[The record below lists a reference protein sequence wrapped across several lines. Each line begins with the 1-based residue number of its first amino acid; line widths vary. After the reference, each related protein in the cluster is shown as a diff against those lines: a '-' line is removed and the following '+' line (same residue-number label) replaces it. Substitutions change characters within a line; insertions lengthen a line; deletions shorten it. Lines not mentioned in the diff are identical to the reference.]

1 MSNSE
6 LPADYDE
13 RVYAGVLGKI
23 IGVYLGRPVEGWLNE
38 RIERELGDIDYYVHD
53 RVGVPL
59 IVVDDDISGTFAF
72 LEALPDNGNTLA
84 ITPAM
89 VAETWMNCL
98 IEEKNILWW
107 GGMGN
112 STEHTAFLR
121 LKDGVAAPLSGSAQL
136 NGPVVAEQIGA
147 QIFIDGFAMVLP
159 GQPSKAAELAAQAA
173 RVSHDG
179 EAVFAAQALVAM
191 EAQAF
196 LTADINELLDTALSV
211 IPADSTIAQLI
222 RDIRSWHAAEPD
234 WRRGFA
240 LLEAKYG
247 YHTYGGNV
255 HVVPNHGLIILALL
269 YGAGSWDTSMMIV
282 NTAGWD
288 TDCNSGNLGCLLGI
302 MLGLDAFTSA
312 RDWRGPVAD
321 RMLVPTA
328 EGGRCVT
335 DAVREAVIVSGIGR
349 AIAGQPLWNP
359 KGGARFH
366 FSFPGSVQGFEIR
379 RGVGKLSNVPDARPV
394 TGAVAES
401 SRVLR
406 LSYSPEGG
414 EFVASTSTFIP
425 PELLNQPG
433 YGLIASPTLYSGQE
447 ITAALAAPSSNT
459 VSVAA
464 KIVIARYEASDELVM
479 VEGPS
484 VVVEP
489 GQSISTSWV
498 VPGLGSDPIA
508 YVGIVVDAAKAADLD
523 LDWLGWT
530 GDPLLELTR
539 ASPNANVWRRA
550 WVNSMDGFTEGW
562 GPGWPEPM
570 RLIQN
575 TGRGYISQ
583 GTRDWTDLEVAATL
597 TPHMA
602 RSTGLAVRYQGLRRH
617 YLLRWADD
625 SSLSLIRVKN
635 GETVLGA
642 APLPWTLYEP
652 QLLAVRIVGSRL
664 TVTVGGKQLLSVDD
678 AGGGLDDGGVA
689 VMCEAGRIGL
699 DAVRVVGGR
708 HLTGAE
714 SQT

>member
-1 MSNSE
+1 MSDSK

-38 RIERELGDIDYYVHD
+38 RIERELGDIEYYVHD

-72 LEALPDNGNTLA
+72 LEALPDNGNTPAL
-84 ITPAM
+84 TSAM

-98 IEEKNILWW
+98 VEEKNILWW

-112 STEHTAFLR
+112 STEHTAFRR
-121 LKDGVAAPLSGSAQL
+121 LKDGVPAPLSGSIEL

-147 QIFIDGFAMVLP
+147 QIFIDGWAMVLP
-159 GQPSKAAELAAQAA
+159 GQPGKAAELAAQAA

-179 EAVFAAQALVAM
+179 EAVIAAQALAAM

-196 LTADINELLDTALSV
+196 LTADIGELLDTALAV
-211 IPADSTIAQLI
+211 IPEDSTIAQLI
-222 RDIRSWHAAEPD
+222 RDIRAWHAAEPD

-240 LLEAKYG
+240 LLEEKYG

-269 YGAGSWDTSMMIV
+269 YGAGSWHTSMMIV

-302 MLGLDAFTSA
+302 MLGLGAFASA
-312 RDWRGPVAD
+312 HDWRGPIAD
-321 RMLVPTA
+321 RMFVPTA

-335 DAVREAVIVSGIGR
+335 DAAREAVIVANIGR
-349 AIAGQPLWNP
+349 AMAGQSAWHP

-366 FSFPGSVQGFEIR
+366 FSFPGAVQGFEIR
-379 RGVGKLSNVPDARPV
+379 RGTGELRNVADEHS
-394 TGAVAES
+394 GS
-401 SRVLR
+401 SRMLR
-406 LSYSPEGG
+406 LSFSPEGG
-414 EFVASTSTFIP
+414 EMIVTTPTFIP
-425 PELLNQPG
+425 PELLDQPG
-433 YGLIASPTLYSGQE
+433 YGLIASPTLYSGQA
-447 ITAALAAPSSNT
+447 ITASLVAPSTNP
-459 VSVAA
+459 VSVRA
-464 KIVIARYEASDELVM
+464 KIVIARYGPDDELVM

-484 VVVEP
+484 VSIEP
-489 GQSISTSWV
+489 GRTVSSSWV
-498 VPGLGSDPIA
+498 VPGPGSEPIA
-508 YVGIVVDAAKAADLD
+508 YVGVAINADGPTELEVDS
-523 LDWLGWT
+523 LGWS

-539 ASPNANVWRRA
+539 LSPAATVWRRA
-550 WVNSMDGFTEGW
+550 WVSSMDEFTEGW

-583 GTRDWTDLEVAATL
+583 GTREWTDIEVTATL
-597 TPHMA
+597 TPHLA
-602 RSTGLAVRYQGLRRH
+602 RSTGLAIRYQGLRRH

-625 SSLSLIRVKN
+625 GTVSLIRVKN
-635 GETVLGA
+635 GETVLGTA
-642 APLPWTLYEP
+642 SLPWKLYES
-652 QLLAVRIVGSRL
+652 QTLAIRAVGSTITATAGDR
-664 TVTVGGKQLLSVDD
+664 VLLSIDD
-678 AGGGLDDGGVA
+678 VGGGLDNGGVA
-689 VMCEAGRIGL
+689 VMCEDGRIGL
-699 DAVRVVGGR
+699 DSVRVVGGPY
-708 HLTGAE
+708 LVGAE
-714 SQT
+714 SQP